1 VTRSYFDDERKF
13 SPADLTDLR
22 SATINN
28 DSFGVMAARHD
39 FHPFLNFESPN
50 LRYSLNM
57 FQEIQKVYGHQILD
71 DVSCRII
78 FILIHF
84 KSSFNGL
91 SLGQY
96 VLVYPGTLY
105 VGADIAVDVEA
116 PKALNDI
123 FESVAG
129 AIFIDSDM
137 SLEAVWKSYYPFLR
151 QEIGKSAQN

>member
-1 VTRSYFDDERKF
+1 MTRSYFDDERKF
-13 SPADLTDLR
+13 SPADLIELR
-22 SATINN
+22 SATVNN
-28 DSFGVMAARHD
+28 DTFGVMAARHD

-50 LRYSLNM
+50 LRYSLDM
-57 FQEIQKVYGHQILD
+57 FQEIQEVYGHQILD
-71 DVSCRII
+71 DVSCRTI

-105 VGADIAVDVEA
+105 VGAHIAVDVEA
-116 PKALNDI
+116 PKANSDI
-123 FESVAG
+123 FKSVAG

-137 SLEAVWKSYYPFLR
+137 SLEAVWKSHYPFLQ
-151 QEIGKSAQN
+151 QEMGKSAQN